1 MLCLRNITKDYPTG
15 DSTVTALRGID
26 IEFRRSEF
34 VAVLG
39 PSGCGKTTLLNIIG
53 GLDQYTT
60 GDLIIRGRS
69 TKEFRDGDWDAYRN
83 HSVGFVFQ
91 SYNLIPHQSVLAN
104 VELALTLSGVGKA
117 ERRARA
123 IDALKRVGL
132 GDQLNKRP
140 NQMSGGQMQR
150 VAIARALVND
160 PDILLADE
168 PTGALD
174 SVTSVQI
181 MEILKEISADRLVVM
196 VTHNP
201 DLAGA
206 YANRIVRLLD
216 GRVTDDSNP
225 YHAEEAGPALSRE
238 EQKKR
243 RVLGRTASM
252 SFLTALSLSLN
263 NLLTK
268 KTRTLLTAFA
278 GSIGIIGIALI
289 LSVSAGVQNYI
300 DRVQED
306 TLSSYPI
313 ELRGETYDMSAM
325 LTTLMGVRRAGAE
338 APREEGTV
346 RVSSVVYDLMNS
358 MNAAGT
364 TRNNLSAFR
373 EYLESH
379 GEFRQYASSIQYAYD
394 VDLNILVRNA
404 DGEIVKSDIMDLFQS
419 VYASIGMSIPEAA
432 MGSMSRMR
440 VWEELLPGEDGA
452 LINPLLFEQYDLLYG
467 RWPAAADE
475 LVLVVDEDNEITDMT
490 LYALG
495 LRTGEELMRSVVSA
509 QRGEQLDLDALRLT
523 WTYEELCGATLRYIA
538 PADCWQQQEDGSWLN
553 LAATQTGLEFLYD
566 GSAALPLKVTGI
578 IRASDDAVA
587 SMLGGSLAY
596 TSALTDYIL
605 EKAASNPLIRLQLD
619 DPDVDALSGLPF
631 EGADTAMTDADKAAA
646 AAAYLAAMPEGDKA
660 AVYAG
665 IMTEPDEETLNAAA
679 QQFLAATDPDDL
691 DAAMTRMF
699 TQQTGADAAT
709 IEGYLAS
716 MDEETREAYV
726 MQAVTAM
733 AREQYVR
740 QVSARLAA
748 MDEAALSAALD
759 RTLPTLDE
767 AALSALYDQYVP
779 RAVSDSTYE
788 GNLKLLGYVDPMTPS
803 SISIYAASFADKE
816 ALDDLI
822 AQYNAAAA
830 EEDQLSYTDYIAL
843 MMSSVSTIINAIS
856 YVLIAFVAISL
867 VVSSIMIGIITY
879 ISVLERTKEIGILRA
894 IGASKRDISRVFN
907 AETISIGFIAGAIG
921 IGVTLL
927 LTIPINL
934 LLHHFT
940 GIMILNA
947 TLPSAGAAIL
957 VGISMLLTFIAGL
970 IPSGIAA
977 RRDPVVAL
985 RTE

>member
-1 MLCLRNITKDYPTG
+1 MLSLKHITKDYQTG
-15 DSTVTALRGID
+15 DSTVAALRGID
-26 IEFRRSEF
+26 IEFRKSEF
-34 VAVLG
+34 VSVLG

-53 GLDQYTT
+53 GLDQYTE
-60 GDLIIRGRS
+60 GDLVIEGRS

-104 VELALTLSGVGKA
+104 VELALTLSGVSKA

-123 IDALKRVGL
+123 REALNRVGL
-132 GDQLNKRP
+132 GDQLNTKP

-181 MEILKEISADRLVVM
+181 MEILKEISADRLVIM

-201 DLAGA
+201 DLAGT
-206 YANRIVRLLD
+206 YSSRIIRLLD

-225 YHAEEAGPALSRE
+225 YNAGSDAPALSRE
-238 EQKKR
+238 DQKKR
-243 RVLGRTASM
+243 RLLGKTASM
-252 SFLTALSLSLN
+252 SFLTALGLSLN
-263 NLLTK
+263 NLMTK

-289 LSVSAGVQNYI
+289 LSVSTGVQNYI

-313 ELRGETYDMSAM
+313 RLQAETYDMSAM
-325 LTTLMGVRRAGAE
+325 VSALVGIRHAE
-338 APREEGTV
+338 ESAEREEGTV

-358 MNAAGT
+358 MNAAET
-364 TRNNLSAFR
+364 TKNNLGAFR

-379 GEFRQYASSIQYAYD
+379 DEFGQYASSVQYAYD
-394 VDLNILVRNA
+394 IDLNILVRNA
-404 DGEIVKSDIMDLFQS
+404 DGEIVKSDILDLFQS
-419 VYASIGMSIPEAA
+419 VYASIGMTIPESA
-432 MGSMSRMR
+432 MSGMSRMQ
-440 VWEELLPGEDGA
+440 VWEELLPGEDGE
-452 LINPLLFEQYDLLYG
+452 LINPLLYEQYDLLYG

-475 LVLVVDEDNEITDMT
+475 LALVVDENNEITDMT

-495 LRTGEELMRSVVSA
+495 LRTGGELMRSVVSA

-523 WTYEELCGATLRYIA
+523 WTYEDLCGVTLRYIA
-538 PADCWQQQEDGSWLN
+538 PADCYQRQENGAWVN
-553 LAATQTGLEFLYD
+553 LAATQTGLDFLYD
-566 GSAALPLKVTGI
+566 GAAGLRLSVVGI
-578 IRASDDAVA
+578 IRASDDAIS

-596 TSALTDYIL
+596 TGALTDYIL
-605 EKAASNPLIRLQLD
+605 QNTAANELVRAQLD
-619 DPDVDALSGLPF
+619 DPLTDAISGLPF
-631 EGADTAMTDADKAAA
+631 AGPSAGLTDAEKAEAA
-646 AAAYLAAMPEGDKA
+646 RAYLAALPESEKA
-660 AVYAG
+660 AVYTRLMA
-665 IMTEPDEETLNAAA
+665 EPDEETVAAAA
-679 QQFLAATDPDDL
+679 QQFLAATGADDL
-691 DAAMTRMF
+691 NAMMTQMF
-699 TQQTGADAAT
+699 ASQTGTDSAT
-709 IEGYLAS
+709 IQNYLAS
-716 MDEETREAYV
+716 MDEDTRSAYIA
-726 MQAVTAM
+726 QAVTAM
-733 AREQYVR
+733 MRERAASQL
-740 QVSARLAA
+740 QARLAA
-748 MDEAALSAALD
+748 MSAGELAAGLD
-759 RTLPTLDE
+759 RLLPDLDE
-767 AALSALYDQYVP
+767 AVAAALYDEYVP
-779 RAVSDSTYE
+779 DDVSDSTYE
-788 GNLKLLGYVDPMTPS
+788 RNLQLLGYVDPDTPS
-803 SISIYAASFADKE
+803 SISIYAATFADKE

-822 AQYNAAAA
+822 KQYNAAVP

-894 IGASKRDISRVFN
+894 IGASKRDIGRVFN

-927 LTIPINL
+927 MTIPINL
-934 LLHHFT
+934 ILHRLT

-947 TLPSAGAAIL
+947 TLPGVGAAIL
-957 VGISMLLTFIAGL
+957 VAISMLLTFIAGL

-977 RRDPVVAL
+977 RKDPVIAL